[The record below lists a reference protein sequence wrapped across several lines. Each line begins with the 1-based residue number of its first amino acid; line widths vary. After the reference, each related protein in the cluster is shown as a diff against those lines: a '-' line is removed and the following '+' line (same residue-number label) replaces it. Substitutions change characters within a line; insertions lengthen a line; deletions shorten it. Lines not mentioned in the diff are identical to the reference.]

1 MFDIGLQE
9 LIIIFLV
16 ALLVFGP
23 ERLPEVARTMGKWFG
38 EIGKSIQNARTQMER
53 EFYESEKKTGGGADI
68 PSMTDEAKS
77 KDGPPSGEERKEG

>member
-23 ERLPEVARTMGKWFG
+23 ERLPEVAKTMGKWFG
-38 EIGKSIQNARTQMER
+38 DIGKSIQNTRAQMER
-53 EFYESEKKTGGGADI
+53 EFYESEKEAGAEAGI
-68 PSMTDEAKS
+68 PNMTDEPKS
-77 KDGPPSGEERKEG
+77 IKEPASGEEKKEG